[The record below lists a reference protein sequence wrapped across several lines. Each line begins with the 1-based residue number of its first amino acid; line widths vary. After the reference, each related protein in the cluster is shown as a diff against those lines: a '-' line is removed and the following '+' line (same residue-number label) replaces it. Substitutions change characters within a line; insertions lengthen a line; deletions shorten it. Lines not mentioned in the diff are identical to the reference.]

1 MSLNLIKWYFTSI
14 TRDSNL
20 TDKLRWT
27 LRSFYHQSS
36 VLRVFKATYS
46 YRKRR
51 EVLKQGCD
59 VIGNRSWD
67 LAHASKAAH

>member
-1 MSLNLIKWYFTSI
+1 MSLNLIKRYFTSI

-27 LRSFYHQSS
+27 LRSFYHQCT

-46 YRKRR
+46 YTNRR

-59 VIGNRSWD
+59 VIENRTWD
-67 LAHASKAAH
+67 LAHAPKAAH